1 MDKEFVAIKVD
12 DRYEISKDGTIR
24 NIVTGRLIKSKR
36 IQRDGYYH
44 VMLGGYKCQK
54 SYMTHKLLA
63 EAFIPNPNKYKYVR
77 FKDHCKTNI
86 DLDNLEWTNN
96 PHYIGECKKQRH
108 VRCLTDGK
116 EYRSISA
123 ACKAYGICDL
133 TVKHSCTT
141 GKSVSGGL
149 VFEWIESS
157 SDK

>member
-1 MDKEFVAIKVD
+1 MDKEFVAITVD

-96 PHYIGECKKQRH
+96 PHYVGECKKQRH

-116 EYRSISA
+116 EYRSIYA
-123 ACKAYGICDL
+123 TCKAYGICDL